1 MCVCWGGRGGQGDLP
16 AAGRQL
22 PELSPV
28 EQAGLADVELGE
40 DALQLHRPAKRLPA
54 KRLRAVHWCAPTR
67 GCHCAPILNFII
79 VSKRCA
85 GGTRATL
92 PRHEAGPH

>member
-1 MCVCWGGRGGQGDLP
+1 MCVGGAGGGRGTSP
-16 AAGRQL
+16 RRAASSRNSAQSSRPVWL
-22 PELSPV
+22 TLSS
-28 EQAGLADVELGE
+28 EKM
-40 DALQLHRPAKRLPA
+40 R
-54 KRLRAVHWCAPTR
+54 CSFIAPLNGFPLNGFVPFIGARRHAAATA
-67 GCHCAPILNFII
+67 HLLNFII